1 MIDPE
6 ILKPAFAMAGLTFAV
21 WIRMYY
27 VRLRQ
32 IRRERIAP
40 QSVATSAQAAAL
52 LTDSR
57 GSDNLRNL
65 FELPVLF
72 YIALIVALV
81 TGLVTPVTL
90 WLAWAFVVLRVRHS
104 LVHCTYN
111 RVMHRFALHVAGAM
125 VLWSLWAYLAL
136 HQPW

>member
-1 MIDPE
+1 VGDPE
-6 ILKPAFAMAGLTFAV
+6 ILKPAFAMVALTFAV
-21 WIRMYY
+21 WVRMYY

-72 YIALIVALV
+72 YAALLVALV

-90 WLAWAFVVLRVRHS
+90 WLAWTFVVLRVLHS
-104 LVHCTYN
+104 FVHCTYN
-111 RVMHRFALHVAGAM
+111 RVLHRFALYVAGAM
-125 VLWSLWAYLAL
+125 VLWILWAYLAW
-136 HQPW
+136 HQSW

>member
-1 MIDPE
+1 MGDPE
-6 ILKPAFAMAGLTFAV
+6 ILKPAFAMVALTFAV
-21 WIRMYY
+21 WVRMYY

-40 QSVATSAQAAAL
+40 QSVATSARAAAL

-72 YIALIVALV
+72 YAALLVALV

-90 WLAWAFVVLRVRHS
+90 WLAWTFVVLRVLHS
-104 LVHCTYN
+104 FVHCTYN
-111 RVMHRFALHVAGAM
+111 RVLHRFALYVAGAM
-125 VLWSLWAYLAL
+125 VLWILWAYLAW
-136 HQPW
+136 HQSW